1 MYHEST
7 MSSPLDGSTTAT
19 PPHWSE
25 RWLRQAVLQRLAK
38 LEYGSLTL
46 VDSEGTQVFGRAAPD
61 ELQATVTIHDANA
74 YRLLALRGSIGV
86 GEGYMAGDWSCDDL
100 PALVRIFVRN
110 QDALLGLEQGLTR
123 LMMPLFRLFNRGRDN
138 SRRGSRANI
147 AAHYDLGNEFYRLF
161 LDETLMY
168 SAAIFPSV
176 ESSLHEASQAKID
189 RICRKL
195 ALQPADHLLEIGS
208 GWGGFALHAAQHYGC
223 RVTTTTISQEQ
234 YRLTRERV
242 RAAGLEDR
250 ITVLCED
257 YRDLCGQYDKLV
269 SIEMIEAVGER
280 HLDSYFQACARL
292 LKPQGLMLLQ
302 AITIADQKYDQYRS
316 EVDFIRHYIFPGGFL
331 PSLTRMAQALTRATD
346 LRIFHLEDI
355 GAHYATTLHHW
366 RQRFL
371 ANRERVR
378 SLGFPERFIRMWE
391 YYLCYCEGGFQER
404 AIGTVQLLLTKPQCR
419 REPLLPVL
427 S

>member
-86 GEGYMAGDWSCDDL
+86 AKATLAGDWSCDDL

-168 SAAIFPSV
+168 SAAIFPSA
-176 ESSLHEASQAKID
+176 ESSLHEPRRPRSTAFAASW
-189 RICRKL
+189 RCNRRTICWKS
-195 ALQPADHLLEIGS
+195 A
-208 GWGGFALHAAQHYGC
+208 
-223 RVTTTTISQEQ
+223 
-234 YRLTRERV
+234 
-242 RAAGLEDR
+242 AAGMTLPCMPR
-250 ITVLCED
+250 SV
-257 YRDLCGQYDKLV
+257 
-269 SIEMIEAVGER
+269 
-280 HLDSYFQACARL
+280 RL
-292 LKPQGLMLLQ
+292 P
-302 AITIADQKYDQYRS
+302 A
-316 EVDFIRHYIFPGGFL
+316 YISAPV
-331 PSLTRMAQALTRATD
+331 P
-346 LRIFHLEDI
+346 
-355 GAHYATTLHHW
+355 
-366 RQRFL
+366 
-371 ANRERVR
+371 VV
-378 SLGFPERFIRMWE
+378 SLG
-391 YYLCYCEGGFQER
+391 
-404 AIGTVQLLLTKPQCR
+404 
-419 REPLLPVL
+419 
-427 S
+427 